1 MENHDYESG
10 YTSKTIEVLQPPT
23 IVTHL
28 LDRVSANKK
37 TSLFVATVNV
47 IPDEKLTSYS

>member
-10 YTSKTIEVLQPPT
+10 YTSKTIEVLQPPS

-37 TSLFVATVNV
+37 DFVVCCN
-47 IPDEKLTSYS
+47 SQCNS